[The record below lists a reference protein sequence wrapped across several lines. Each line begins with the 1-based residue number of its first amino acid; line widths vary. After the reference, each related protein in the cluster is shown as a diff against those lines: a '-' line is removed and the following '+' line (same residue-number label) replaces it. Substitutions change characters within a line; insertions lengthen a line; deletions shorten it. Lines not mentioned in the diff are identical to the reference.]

1 MEKCRET
8 LTSNSVA
15 LHPKDDSHMLI
26 QHMPRQTVSGN
37 RPLRQTFLSP
47 TITYVPAYPVNY

>member
-8 LTSNSVA
+8 STSNSVA

-26 QHMPRQTVSGN
+26 QHMPRQTASGGH
-37 RPLRQTFLSP
+37 PLRQTFLSH